1 MYIHWPI
8 LFISILISFF
18 ADTRASSQSE
28 GISFFSPSQ
37 KCLFSSCNH
46 ISTYMAA
53 PSAPNGNSR
62 DFNFAS
68 IQYNV
73 GRIAGVTENNKD
85 YMRRTPAVI
94 SHDDNDNARSQ
105 RAHCKV

>member
-1 MYIHWPI
+1 
-8 LFISILISFF
+8 
-18 ADTRASSQSE
+18 
-28 GISFFSPSQ
+28 
-37 KCLFSSCNH
+37 
-46 ISTYMAA
+46 MAA

-85 YMRRTPAVI
+85 YTRRTPAVI